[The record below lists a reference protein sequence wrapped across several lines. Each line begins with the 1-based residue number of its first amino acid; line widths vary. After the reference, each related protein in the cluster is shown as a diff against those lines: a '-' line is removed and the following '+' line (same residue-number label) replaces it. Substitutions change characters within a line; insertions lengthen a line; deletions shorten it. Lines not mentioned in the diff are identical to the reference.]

1 MVKYKA
7 QGHDDIEAIALT
19 SIDSIVSLQRNY
31 DQLEKQR
38 QQLLQMIAKWD
49 GKLEKFLE
57 GKPLAEQYI
66 GRQLLHETTA
76 YAESSVCRRKLLLHY
91 FGESYDVENCG
102 NCDNCQSPKKQVEA
116 KELLETVIETVLAL
130 KENF

>member
-1 MVKYKA
+1 MSVDDRVTVFIQVKDRGFHLRVPADQEQYYVRARESFKRSVVKYKA

-57 GKPLAEQYI
+57 
-66 GRQLLHETTA
+66 
-76 YAESSVCRRKLLLHY
+76 V
-91 FGESYDVENCG
+91 
-102 NCDNCQSPKKQVEA
+102 
-116 KELLETVIETVLAL
+116 
-130 KENF
+130 